1 MPFWSL
7 SSNETLSGRVI
18 EVLQVLLLSY
28 APLLFSSNPLLN
40 CRDMLCHRVWRQKVC
55 QNGIWTI
62 QNPRE
67 LALRSSMF
75 PCIVKPHTFLP
86 SPVFPSLSFSFSF
99 LFPSLPSSP
108 FLFSISSLWTGT
120 GCNVLAQAISHL
132 ASACW
137 TRRDVPLTPAKVQS
151 YNWEFFKVISI

>member
-7 SSNETLSGRVI
+7 SSNETRGRVI
-18 EVLQVLLLSY
+18 EVLQVLLLSR

-62 QNPRE
+62 QNPGE
-67 LALRSSMF
+67 LALRSSTF

-86 SPVFPSLSFSFSF
+86 SPVFPPLSFPFSF

-108 FLFSISSLWTGT
+108 FLVSISSLSALLSKTGT
-120 GCNVLAQAISHL
+120 GGNVLAQAISHL

-137 TRRDVPLTPAKVQS
+137 AWRAVSLTPS
-151 YNWEFFKVISI
+151 